1 MNRQLRLQENSIV
14 DVKILFFVWRH
25 FLMPLWENGSTF
37 TFSKPGDHYST
48 TDILIH
54 LIIKVLP
61 GQSPQNCCV
70 KKKIDI
76 SKCSNFITIG
86 FTTFKEY
93 DNPLKKHI
101 WGHKSESH
109 YGSERKQLFCKK

>member
-1 MNRQLRLQENSIV
+1 
-14 DVKILFFVWRH
+14 
-25 FLMPLWENGSTF
+25 MPLWENGSSF

-70 KKKIDI
+70 TKKIDI
-76 SKCSNFITIG
+76 SKCSNFITIC

-93 DNPLKKHI
+93 DNPLKKNI
-101 WGHKSESH
+101 WATRASRTTGAK
-109 YGSERKQLFCKK
+109 GSNYFEKITGFR